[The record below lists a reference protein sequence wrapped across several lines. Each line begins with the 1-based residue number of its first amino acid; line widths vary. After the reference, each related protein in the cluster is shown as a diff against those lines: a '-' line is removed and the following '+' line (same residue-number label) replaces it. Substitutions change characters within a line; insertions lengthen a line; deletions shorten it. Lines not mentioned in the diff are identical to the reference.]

1 MSDKE
6 TELVDL
12 NANLSKEEE
21 DIVDSII
28 NELNDGTESKPN
40 TGPPQMSEE
49 DKQKMM
55 HEQQMMQQQRMM
67 QQQQMMQ
74 QQRMMQQQ
82 QMMKQQQEL
91 NNDKKEDKKAD
102 KKQDKKEEDKES
114 IIDKLKVDLKDPAIV
129 SIIAFILLMPQSDSI
144 ISMTKIEFLLNA
156 DGSISIYGYFIKA
169 LVAGLLFYLFTKY
182 S

>member
-1 MSDKE
+1 MSGKE

-28 NELNDGTESKPN
+28 SELNDGDSKPSG
-40 TGPPQMSEE
+40 GPPQMSEE
-49 DKQKMM
+49 DKQRMM

-82 QMMKQQQEL
+82 QMMQQQKEP
-91 NNDKKEDKKAD
+91 NENKKEDKKEDKK
-102 KKQDKKEEDKES
+102 EES
-114 IIDKLKVDLKDPAIV
+114 IIDKLKVDLKEPAIV
-129 SIIAFILLMPQSDSI
+129 SVIAFILLMPQSDSI
-144 ISMTKIEFLLNA
+144 VTMTKLEFLLNA

>member
-40 TGPPQMSEE
+40 TGPPQMSGE
-49 DKQKMM
+49 DKQRMM

-82 QMMKQQQEL
+82 QMMQQNQKEPEE
-91 NNDKKEDKKAD
+91 DKKEDKK
-102 KKQDKKEEDKES
+102 EES

-144 ISMTKIEFLLNA
+144 VTMTKLEFLLNA

>member
-1 MSDKE
+1 MSGKE

-28 NELNDGTESKPN
+28 SELNDGDSKLSEE
-40 TGPPQMSEE
+40 PPQMSEE
-49 DKQKMM
+49 DKQRMM

-82 QMMKQQQEL
+82 QMMQQPQKEP
-91 NNDKKEDKKAD
+91 NEDKKEDKK
-102 KKQDKKEEDKES
+102 EES
-114 IIDKLKVDLKDPAIV
+114 IIDKLKIDLKDPAIV

-144 ISMTKIEFLLNA
+144 VTMTKLEFLLNA

>member
-1 MSDKE
+1 MSGKE

-28 NELNDGTESKPN
+28 NELNDGTESKQN

-49 DKQKMM
+49 DKQRMM

-74 QQRMMQQQ
+74 QQRMMQEQ
-82 QMMKQQQEL
+82 QMMKQQKEPEE
-91 NNDKKEDKKAD
+91 DKKEDKK
-102 KKQDKKEEDKES
+102 EDKES

-144 ISMTKIEFLLNA
+144 ITMTKLEFLLNA